1 MSDERQRQ
9 EATPN
14 EGDPNERRNAGG
26 GSDAP
31 SGEQQ
36 PSQGGEADQPEARAP
51 DSAEEPEIVADE
63 LPAAEE
69 IERQRRSLQEERDD
83 LYSRLQRVSADY
95 QNYMRRAEQKIY
107 DSVELA
113 RGDLLKDFIP
123 VLDHFDR
130 ALEHETATEDGK
142 ALRDGLQMVRDELL
156 KVLANAGVER
166 IDPQPGDPFDPHQ
179 HEALYQQP
187 TSEIEPNHVASAYQ
201 PGYVYGNRT
210 LRPAK
215 VAVAAQP
222 PKGEGEGD

>member
-1 MSDERQRQ
+1 MSNERQQQ

-14 EGDPNERRNAGG
+14 EGDPNEQRAAGG
-26 GSDAP
+26 GFDAQSGDQSSAQGEAAEPQQDQP
-31 SGEQQ
+31 SG
-36 PSQGGEADQPEARAP
+36 G
-51 DSAEEPEIVADE
+51 AEEPEIVSEE

-69 IERQRRSLQEERDD
+69 IERQRRSLQQERDD
-83 LYSRLQRVSADY
+83 LYGRLQRVSADY
-95 QNYMRRAEQKIY
+95 QNYMKRAEQKLY
-107 DSVELA
+107 DTVELA

-130 ALEHETATEDGK
+130 ALEHETSTEDGR

-166 IDPQPGDPFDPHQ
+166 IDPQPGDAFDPHR

-187 TSEIEPNHVASAYQ
+187 TAEIEPNHVASAYQ
-201 PGYVYGNRT
+201 PGYVYGSRT

-222 PKGEGEGD
+222 PQDEGEGE